1 MAAKCE
7 NCDHYNPKIK
17 SGYKGY
23 ALFSCSYI
31 FGENSNENSKKEIT
45 ALCDVLK

>member
-1 MAAKCE
+1 MAAECE

-23 ALFSCSYI
+23 CERHGCYIDPDSTPQKEGCKSY
-31 FGENSNENSKKEIT
+31 K
-45 ALCDVLK
+45 